1 MASTFF
7 VAPEELLAQAAA
19 GPPPAYSQPAEL
31 GCFSFD
37 TARTLTLD
45 RAQLVSAPRGPPG

>member
-45 RAQLVSAPRGPPG
+45 RAQLVPAPRGPPG